1 MSSSNFSSRT
11 VVGAVYV
18 QNSSPWWVPVGLEK
32 TQGVGANP
40 PIHAPVSFGAT
51 REWKN
56 DDEGWQV
63 YYSSRRR
70 RAQRRYTQDWWDV
83 LRVNKEKQKKNS

>member
-1 MSSSNFSSRT
+1 MSSSNLSSRV

-18 QNSSPWWVPVGLEK
+18 ENPRPWWVPVGLEK
-32 TQGVGANP
+32 TQGPGANP
-40 PIHAPVSFGAT
+40 PIYVPLSLGAT

-56 DDEGWQV
+56 DDEGWQI

-70 RAQRRYTQDWWDV
+70 RQQRRYAQ
-83 LRVNKEKQKKNS
+83 E